1 MSSLAEIVISLAL
14 CATSIAVLLLHR
26 RMRRLGADL
35 AAYRAA
41 LTETTAALHAAGAAV
56 GLLVGEGKSVA
67 FTLASRIEEARAL
80 QPRRPMAPAQPANQQ
95 PASLK
100 SVA

>member
-14 CATSIAVLLLHR
+14 CATTVAVLLLHR

-41 LTETTAALHAAGAAV
+41 LNETTAALHAAGAAV
-56 GLLVGEGKSVA
+56 GLLVGEGQKVA
-67 FTLASRIEEARAL
+67 FTLAARIEEARGL
-80 QPRRPMAPAQPANQQ
+80 QARRPSAQTNN
-95 PASLK
+95 LK

>member
-14 CATSIAVLLLHR
+14 CATSVAVLLLHR
-26 RMRRLGADL
+26 RMKNLRTDL

-41 LTETTAALHAAGAAV
+41 LNETTEALHAAGAAV
-56 GLLVGEGKSVA
+56 GLLVGEGRNVA
-67 FTLASRIEEARAL
+67 FMLAARIEEARSL
-80 QPRRPMAPAQPANQQ
+80 QARRPAAAPQ
-95 PASLK
+95 ASLK